1 MILVSV
7 GMVVCVG
14 VVVVSSYDGVLVVM
28 LWLVL
33 WGYTDGGMGAVV
45 MRYLFG
51 HGVDKWDGMGYNI
64 SM

>member
-1 MILVSV
+1 
-7 GMVVCVG
+7 MV
-14 VVVVSSYDGVLVVM
+14 
-28 LWLVL
+28 LWVAVL
-33 WGYTDGGMGAVV
+33 WGYTDGGMVVVV